1 VFRNLLDAA
10 KGALIRAAASTQTLG
25 NSLKGTMRIFC
36 LVALAFVMGLS
47 ANDTSLDSYTVV
59 KLHYGLNRVDFNND
73 GEEDLVV
80 IARRENFNAHG
91 FDVVTFYSNQPRNQ
105 QGNLAIVPMFDKE
118 KEDLT
123 LEVSGG
129 ADCLLHDFRLLK
141 PKHGNEALLIVA
153 SRVWSKS
160 FAENNVVAFSY
171 YKLETNHSGL
181 PGRPVLY
188 FTLSDVRQAKKKYCD
203 VNEAFH
209 SELGLE
215 NYIQRDY

>member
-1 VFRNLLDAA
+1 
-10 KGALIRAAASTQTLG
+10 
-25 NSLKGTMRIFC
+25 MRIFC

-123 LEVSGG
+123 LEVSG
-129 ADCLLHDFRLLK
+129 
-141 PKHGNEALLIVA
+141 EALLIVA